1 MSRASS
7 GKILVYLDN
16 CAYNRPYDDQS
27 QAKIELETQA
37 KLMIQR
43 MIKTKQIEL
52 ASSYMSLYECGEN
65 PDPSRAELIT
75 AFINQQSSIYVSL
88 KNKTRIEDKA
98 REIMTTGIKF
108 KDACHIAC
116 AIMAKADY
124 LISTDIR
131 MLKYETDEIKMINPV
146 EFFTNEFEGE
156 NE

>member
-1 MSRASS
+1 
-7 GKILVYLDN
+7 
-16 CAYNRPYDDQS
+16 
-27 QAKIELETQA
+27 
-37 KLMIQR
+37 
-43 MIKTKQIEL
+43 
-52 ASSYMSLYECGEN
+52 
-65 PDPSRAELIT
+65 
-75 AFINQQSSIYVSL
+75 
-88 KNKTRIEDKA
+88 
-98 REIMTTGIKF
+98 MTTGIKF